1 MVSYVVGNEIAC
13 YQLALQPPEVLALKW
28 NMARDAAAWG
38 RHPTNATTS
47 SRYSELLLHISLCQF
62 GNATQQRCAFP
73 FLCGS
78 AATSTKAQKAEQHSV
93 LCIYIEQRHSTNIAN
108 ISGMLTYQVAFA
120 NPLNAIN
127 DQEKERVAG
136 QRLTMERRL
145 CNMTPVWQTLNDLI
159 LQLSVQP
166 AWKQDFT

>member
-47 SRYSELLLHISLCQF
+47 SRYSELLLHISSCQF
-62 GNATQQRCAFP
+62 GNATQQRCAFR

-78 AATSTKAQKAEQHSV
+78 AATSTKAQKAVQHSV
-93 LCIYIEQRHSTNIAN
+93 LCIYIEQRHSTNIAVTQARQ
-108 ISGMLTYQVAFA
+108 LTTHVRTLAA
-120 NPLNAIN
+120 CLPTKL
-127 DQEKERVAG
+127 
-136 QRLTMERRL
+136 RL
-145 CNMTPVWQTLNDLI
+145 PI
-159 LQLSVQP
+159 H
-166 AWKQDFT
+166 